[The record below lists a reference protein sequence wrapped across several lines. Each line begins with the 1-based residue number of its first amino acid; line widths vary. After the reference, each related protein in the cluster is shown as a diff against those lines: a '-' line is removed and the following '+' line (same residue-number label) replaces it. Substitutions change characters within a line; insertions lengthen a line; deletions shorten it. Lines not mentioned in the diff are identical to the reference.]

1 MTEYVT
7 LTHTHATCE
16 TCTEKREG
24 DKQHSDPHKPI
35 QEIEEKEFLVVVT
48 PEGPSFGLENT
59 LLWPIIYL
67 KGVTGWIPLA
77 WPIACEQRR
86 GNPFRTRKA
95 RESICSSLVDWGFW
109 IWRDFVTTMEWG
121 LRIVRESRNLFRRLH
136 SATTSD
142 RIQVLPAVLSP
153 KYRKIQMWYEG
164 EVTEWSKE
172 PCLWIFR
179 FDISFLVIRFRETVK
194 CSFSSGR
201 LGFNFPFLL
210 FYATIWQE
218 F

>member
-1 MTEYVT
+1 MTRVSYP
-7 LTHTHATCE
+7 HSHATCE
-16 TCTEKREG
+16 RIDGVREKGRRQTTFRPT
-24 DKQHSDPHKPI
+24 QHCKPI

-95 RESICSSLVDWGFW
+95 RKSICSSLVDWGFW

-153 KYRKIQMWYEG
+153 KYRKIQMWYG
-164 EVTEWSKE
+164 GWSHWME
-172 PCLWIFR
+172 
-179 FDISFLVIRFRETVK
+179 
-194 CSFSSGR
+194 
-201 LGFNFPFLL
+201 
-210 FYATIWQE
+210 
-218 F
+218 